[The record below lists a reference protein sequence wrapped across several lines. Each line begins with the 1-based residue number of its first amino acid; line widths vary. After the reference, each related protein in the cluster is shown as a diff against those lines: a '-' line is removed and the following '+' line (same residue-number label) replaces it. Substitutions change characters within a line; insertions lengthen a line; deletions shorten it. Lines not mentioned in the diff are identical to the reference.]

1 MLLGIKLS
9 KYCRCMLN
17 ILGGDIKRQLFNNI
31 TIILKFLSL
40 KYIKVFIFEICSIY
54 TLVNI
59 VYTLISIIK

>member
-31 TIILKFLSL
+31 TILKFLCL

>member
-1 MLLGIKLS
+1 MSLGIKLS

-17 ILGGDIKRQLFNNI
+17 ILGGDIKRQLFDNI
-31 TIILKFLSL
+31 TILKFLSL

-59 VYTLISIIK
+59 VYTLISIIR

>member
-9 KYCRCMLN
+9 KYSRCMLN

-31 TIILKFLSL
+31 TILKFLSL